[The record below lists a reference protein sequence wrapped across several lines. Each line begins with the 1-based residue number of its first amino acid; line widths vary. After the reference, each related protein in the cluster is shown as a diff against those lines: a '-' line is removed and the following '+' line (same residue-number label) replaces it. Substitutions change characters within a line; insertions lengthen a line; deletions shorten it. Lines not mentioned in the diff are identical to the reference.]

1 MNNRPTLAQSFVLS
15 NGERFSLLVNP
26 FKSKGNCPAAG
37 DVDAAGNTDGAASQ
51 LDHAMASPT
60 LSARVSRAAHWH
72 IHADETALAD
82 YNLEFKSPL
91 LCNGATPCSPDP
103 YSVSPYR
110 SSDHDPVVV
119 GLNLYRTFYGA
130 SARGALVGS
139 AGDDLLIGGPGAHTM
154 TGGAGSNVF
163 VYQSMRDAG
172 DRITAFVPGKDRIEL
187 SALPT
192 SIGAN
197 AASAAANGVVKLV
210 AAGANTRLQ
219 NNVDGSAGL
228 ASARTL
234 VTLLHVSP
242 AQISPSR
249 DLGLQ

>member
-15 NGERFSLLVNP
+15 NGERFALLVNP

-37 DVDAAGNTDGAASQ
+37 DVDAAGNTDGAAGR

-110 SSDHDPVVV
+110 S
-119 GLNLYRTFYGA
+119 
-130 SARGALVGS
+130 
-139 AGDDLLIGGPGAHTM
+139 
-154 TGGAGSNVF
+154 
-163 VYQSMRDAG
+163 
-172 DRITAFVPGKDRIEL
+172 
-187 SALPT
+187 
-192 SIGAN
+192 
-197 AASAAANGVVKLV
+197 
-210 AAGANTRLQ
+210 
-219 NNVDGSAGL
+219 
-228 ASARTL
+228 
-234 VTLLHVSP
+234 
-242 AQISPSR
+242 
-249 DLGLQ
+249 

>member
-1 MNNRPTLAQSFVLS
+1 M
-15 NGERFSLLVNP
+15 
-26 FKSKGNCPAAG
+26 
-37 DVDAAGNTDGAASQ
+37 
-51 LDHAMASPT
+51 
-60 LSARVSRAAHWH
+60 
-72 IHADETALAD
+72 
-82 YNLEFKSPL
+82 
-91 LCNGATPCSPDP
+91 
-103 YSVSPYR
+103 
-110 SSDHDPVVV
+110 VV

-234 VTLLHVSP
+234 VTLLNVSP